1 MYKDFRDDS
10 KEPKKDIMG
19 ELTFSNMI
27 SQQAIINILI
37 KKGILTKEEV
47 IAETKKVKER
57 WELMKDMNMDIS

>member
-1 MYKDFRDDS
+1 
-10 KEPKKDIMG
+10 MG